1 MLPEFKKIILDNG
14 FEIYHIPCNEGS
26 GVISTDIFYKVGSR
40 NEYMGKS
47 GIAHMLEHMNFKS
60 TKNRKAGVF
69 DKTVK
74 GFGGIDNASTGFDY
88 THYFIKCAN
97 SNLDISCELFADI
110 MQNLNLKDEEFKP
123 ERNVVLEERLW
134 RTDNNPAGFLF
145 FRLYNSAFIYHPY
158 HWTPIGFKKDI
169 ENWTIED
176 IKNFH
181 AKFYQPQNAF
191 LVIAGDIDEKSAF
204 KSAKKHF
211 EKIKNSSDIPV
222 NFCKEPTQNGERNI
236 IIHKNS
242 EVEMIALAYKIPPF
256 NHADQ
261 NALSAVEN
269 ILGSGKSSVIRRI
282 LVDEKKLA
290 NDVEIYNMSS
300 IDENLFIIF
309 AVANFG
315 IKAEILKSE
324 ILEILENLKQ
334 KEIED
339 EALEKVRNALNSQFV
354 YSLDSAGKIADIYGN
369 FIAMGDISVLFELPQ
384 KIQNLTKM
392 DIKNCFLKYF
402 DKNKLTSVILRKE

>member
-1 MLPEFKKIILDNG
+1 
-14 FEIYHIPCNEGS
+14 
-26 GVISTDIFYKVGSR
+26 
-40 NEYMGKS
+40 
-47 GIAHMLEHMNFKS
+47 
-60 TKNRKAGVF
+60 
-69 DKTVK
+69 
-74 GFGGIDNASTGFDY
+74 
-88 THYFIKCAN
+88 
-97 SNLDISCELFADI
+97 
-110 MQNLNLKDEEFKP
+110 
-123 ERNVVLEERLW
+123 VLEERLW

-236 IIHKNS
+236 IIHKSS

-324 ILEILENLKQ
+324 ILEILSRDFKISPLK
-334 KEIED
+334 KDPHSPSSLFLANDKYRFGIISPHGEEFCKSCNRIRLSAEGLLIPCLYFD
-339 EALEKVRNALNSQFV
+339 EAMSIKKALADNDFDEVLRIFESVVANKPEKNRWAQSEVSNRAF
-354 YSLDSAGKIADIYGN
+354 YETGG
-369 FIAMGDISVLFELPQ
+369 
-384 KIQNLTKM
+384 
-392 DIKNCFLKYF
+392 
-402 DKNKLTSVILRKE
+402 

>member
-1 MLPEFKKIILDNG
+1 M
-14 FEIYHIPCNEGS
+14 
-26 GVISTDIFYKVGSR
+26 
-40 NEYMGKS
+40 
-47 GIAHMLEHMNFKS
+47 
-60 TKNRKAGVF
+60 
-69 DKTVK
+69 
-74 GFGGIDNASTGFDY
+74 
-88 THYFIKCAN
+88 
-97 SNLDISCELFADI
+97 
-110 MQNLNLKDEEFKP
+110 
-123 ERNVVLEERLW
+123 LEERLW

-176 IKNFH
+176 IMDFH
-181 AKFYQPQNAF
+181 SKFYQPQNAF

-211 EKIKNSSDIPV
+211 EKIKNISDIPI

-236 IIHKNS
+236 IIHKSS

-402 DKNKLTSVILRKE
+402 DKNRLTSVILRKE